1 MKSKKTGFTS
11 VSSVSSVVAFFVLLC
26 ALVSAQGKTWTIPE
40 GAADE
45 KNPVAST
52 PDALKKGASLY
63 KSHCQ
68 SCHGAKGLG
77 DGPEADLKDARR
89 KPANLSVSRTPDGVM
104 FYKIWN
110 GRDEPKMPA
119 FKSQMTKD
127 EVWAIVAY
135 ATSSL
140 RVSPPAAAP

>member
-1 MKSKKTGFTS
+1 MTFRRTGVTS
-11 VSSVSSVVAFFVLLC
+11 ASSASSVVASFFVFVFATWVC
-26 ALVSAQGKTWTIPE
+26 AQGKLWTIPE
-40 GAADE
+40 GAANE
-45 KNPVAST
+45 TNPLAST
-52 PDALKKGASLY
+52 PDVLKKGASLY

-77 DGPEADLKDARR
+77 DGPEADVKDARR
-89 KPANLSVSRTPDGVM
+89 KPANLSISRTPDGVM

-127 EVWAIVAY
+127 EVWAVTAY
-135 ATSSL
+135 AISL
-140 RVSPPAAAP
+140 RP

>member
-1 MKSKKTGFTS
+1 MKFRKTCFPS
-11 VSSVSSVVAFFVLLC
+11 VSTVSSVVAIFVLLC
-26 ALVSAQGKTWTIPE
+26 VLASAQGKTWTIPE
-40 GAADE
+40 GAANE
-45 KNPVAST
+45 PNPLTANADV
-52 PDALKKGASLY
+52 LKKGASLY

-77 DGPEADLKDARR
+77 DGPEADVKDARR

-127 EVWAIVAY
+127 EAWAVVAY
-135 ATSSL
+135 ATSL
-140 RVSPPAAAP
+140 RP

>member
-1 MKSKKTGFTS
+1 MKSRKTGFTS
-11 VSSVSSVVAFFVLLC
+11 ASSASSVVACFFVFAALL
-26 ALVSAQGKTWTIPE
+26 SAQGRTWTIPD

-45 KNPVAST
+45 RNPLAANADV
-52 PDALKKGASLY
+52 LKKGASLY

-68 SCHGAKGLG
+68 SCHGARGRG
-77 DGPEADLKDARR
+77 DGPDADLKDARR
-89 KPANLSVSRTPDGVM
+89 KPANLSVSQTPDGVM

-127 EVWAIVAY
+127 EVWAVTAY
-135 ATSSL
+135 AVSL
-140 RVSPPAAAP
+140 RP

>member
-1 MKSKKTGFTS
+1 MKSRKTGFTS
-11 VSSVSSVVAFFVLLC
+11 ASSASSVVACFFVFAALL
-26 ALVSAQGKTWTIPE
+26 SAQGRTWTIPD

-45 KNPVAST
+45 RNPLAANADV
-52 PDALKKGASLY
+52 LKKGASLY

-68 SCHGAKGLG
+68 SCHGARGRG
-77 DGPEADLKDARR
+77 DGPDADLKDARR
-89 KPANLSVSRTPDGVM
+89 KPANLWVSQTPDGVM

-127 EVWAIVAY
+127 EVWAVTAY
-135 ATSSL
+135 AVSL
-140 RVSPPAAAP
+140 RP